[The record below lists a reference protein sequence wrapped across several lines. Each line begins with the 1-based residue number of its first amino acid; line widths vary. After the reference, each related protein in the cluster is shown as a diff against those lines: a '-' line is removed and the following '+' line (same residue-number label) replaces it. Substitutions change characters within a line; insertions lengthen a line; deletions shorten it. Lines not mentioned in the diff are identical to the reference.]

1 MAFSLEE
8 APCGPTTSVGGSTGF
23 FPVTQTCSLANLN
36 SNVVHSGNKEEMPV
50 IMPDYTL
57 FIQIANFLLLLVLL
71 NAILYRPI
79 RRILKSRKEEMD
91 TFQNKIQDFE
101 GKFSSYTKR
110 IQEGTA
116 EARKEGLKER
126 ESLKK
131 NGQEEEKQ
139 MLREASSKASG
150 KIGDARKEMDE
161 KLKGVRLS
169 LEKEMALFSKELA
182 EKVLGRSL

>member
-1 MAFSLEE
+1 M
-8 APCGPTTSVGGSTGF
+8 
-23 FPVTQTCSLANLN
+23 
-36 SNVVHSGNKEEMPV
+36 

-79 RRILKSRKEEMD
+79 RKILKNRREEMD
-91 TFQNKIQDFE
+91 GFQNKIQDFE

-110 IQEGTA
+110 IQEGTS

-139 MLREASSKASG
+139 MLREASSKASL

-169 LEKEMALFSKELA
+169 LEREMALFFKRA
-182 EKVLGRSL
+182 C

>member
-1 MAFSLEE
+1 
-8 APCGPTTSVGGSTGF
+8 
-23 FPVTQTCSLANLN
+23 
-36 SNVVHSGNKEEMPV
+36 MPV
-50 IMPDYTL
+50 ILPDYTL

-79 RRILKSRKEEMD
+79 RKILKNRREEMD
-91 TFQNKIQDFE
+91 AFQHKIQDFE
-101 GKFSSYTKR
+101 GKFSSYTKK

-139 MLREASSKASG
+139 MLREASSKASV
-150 KIGDARKEMDE
+150 KIGDARKEMDD

-169 LEKEMALFSKELA
+169 LEREMALFSKELA

>member
-1 MAFSLEE
+1 
-8 APCGPTTSVGGSTGF
+8 
-23 FPVTQTCSLANLN
+23 
-36 SNVVHSGNKEEMPV
+36 MPV
-50 IMPDYTL
+50 ILPDYTL

-79 RRILKSRKEEMD
+79 RKILKNRREEMD
-91 TFQNKIQDFE
+91 AFQHKIQDFE
-101 GKFSSYTKR
+101 GKFSSFTKK
-110 IQEGTA
+110 IQEGTT

-139 MLREASSKASG
+139 MLREASSKASV
-150 KIGDARKEMDE
+150 KIGDARKEMDD

-169 LEKEMALFSKELA
+169 LEREMALFSKELA

>member
-1 MAFSLEE
+1 
-8 APCGPTTSVGGSTGF
+8 
-23 FPVTQTCSLANLN
+23 
-36 SNVVHSGNKEEMPV
+36 MPV
-50 IMPDYTL
+50 ILPDYTL

-79 RRILKSRKEEMD
+79 RKILKNRREEMD
-91 TFQNKIQDFE
+91 AFQHKIQDFE
-101 GKFSSYTKR
+101 GKFSSFTKK

-139 MLREASSKASG
+139 MLREASSKASV
-150 KIGDARKEMDE
+150 KIGDARKEMDD

-169 LEKEMALFSKELA
+169 LEREMALFSKELA

>member
-1 MAFSLEE
+1 MIL
-8 APCGPTTSVGGSTGF
+8 
-23 FPVTQTCSLANLN
+23 
-36 SNVVHSGNKEEMPV
+36 
-50 IMPDYTL
+50 PDYTL

-79 RRILKSRKEEMD
+79 RRILKTRREEMD
-91 TFQNKIQDFE
+91 AFQNKIQDLG
-101 GKFSSYTKR
+101 GKISGYTKR

-169 LEKEMALFSKELA
+169 LEREMALFSKELA

>member
-1 MAFSLEE
+1 
-8 APCGPTTSVGGSTGF
+8 
-23 FPVTQTCSLANLN
+23 
-36 SNVVHSGNKEEMPV
+36 MPV
-50 IMPDYTL
+50 ILPDYTV

-79 RRILKSRKEEMD
+79 RKILKNRREEMD
-91 TFQNKIQDFE
+91 GFQNKIQDLE
-101 GKFSSYTKR
+101 GKLSSYTKR

-126 ESLKK
+126 ETLKK

-139 MLREASSKASG
+139 MLREASSKASV

-169 LEKEMALFSKELA
+169 LEREMALFSKELA

>member
-1 MAFSLEE
+1 V
-8 APCGPTTSVGGSTGF
+8 P
-23 FPVTQTCSLANLN
+23 
-36 SNVVHSGNKEEMPV
+36 SGNKEEMPV
-50 IMPDYTL
+50 ILPDYTL

-79 RRILKSRKEEMD
+79 RRILKSRREEMD
-91 TFQNKIQDFE
+91 AFQNKIQDLE

-116 EARKEGLKER
+116 EARKEGLKGR
-126 ESLKK
+126 DSLKK

-139 MLREASSKASG
+139 MLREASSSASG

-169 LEKEMALFSKELA
+169 LEREMALFSKELA

>member
-1 MAFSLEE
+1 MDAF
-8 APCGPTTSVGGSTGF
+8 
-23 FPVTQTCSLANLN
+23 Q
-36 SNVVHSGNKEEMPV
+36 H
-50 IMPDYTL
+50 
-57 FIQIANFLLLLVLL
+57 
-71 NAILYRPI
+71 
-79 RRILKSRKEEMD
+79 
-91 TFQNKIQDFE
+91 KIQDFE
-101 GKFSSYTKR
+101 GKFSSYTKK

-139 MLREASSKASG
+139 MLREASSKASV

-169 LEKEMALFSKELA
+169 LEREMALFSKELA
-182 EKVLGRSL
+182 EKVLGRSF

>member
-1 MAFSLEE
+1 
-8 APCGPTTSVGGSTGF
+8 
-23 FPVTQTCSLANLN
+23 
-36 SNVVHSGNKEEMPV
+36 MPV

>member
-1 MAFSLEE
+1 M
-8 APCGPTTSVGGSTGF
+8 
-23 FPVTQTCSLANLN
+23 
-36 SNVVHSGNKEEMPV
+36 

-57 FIQIANFLLLLVLL
+57 FVQIANFLILLVVL

-79 RRILKSRKEEMD
+79 RRILKNRREEMGA
-91 TFQNKIQDFE
+91 FQNKIQELE
-101 GKFSSYTKR
+101 GKFTSYTKR

-116 EARKEGLKER
+116 EARKEGLKEKG
-126 ESLKK
+126 SLKK

-139 MLREASSKASG
+139 MLREASSRASG
-150 KIGDARKEMDE
+150 QIGDARKEME
-161 KLKGVRLS
+161 ERLKEVRLS

>member
-1 MAFSLEE
+1 
-8 APCGPTTSVGGSTGF
+8 
-23 FPVTQTCSLANLN
+23 
-36 SNVVHSGNKEEMPV
+36 MPV

-139 MLREASSKASG
+139 MLREASSKASV
-150 KIGDARKEMDE
+150 KIGDARKEMDD
-161 KLKGVRLS
+161 KLRGVRLS
-169 LEKEMALFSKELA
+169 LEREMALFSKELA

>member
-1 MAFSLEE
+1 
-8 APCGPTTSVGGSTGF
+8 
-23 FPVTQTCSLANLN
+23 
-36 SNVVHSGNKEEMPV
+36 VHSGNKEEMPV

-79 RRILKSRKEEMD
+79 RKILKNRREEMD
-91 TFQNKIQDFE
+91 GFQNKIQDFE

-110 IQEGTA
+110 IQEGTS

-139 MLREASSKASG
+139 MLREASSKASL

-169 LEKEMALFSKELA
+169 LEREMALFSKELA

>member
-1 MAFSLEE
+1 
-8 APCGPTTSVGGSTGF
+8 
-23 FPVTQTCSLANLN
+23 
-36 SNVVHSGNKEEMPV
+36 
-50 IMPDYTL
+50 MPDYTL

>member
-1 MAFSLEE
+1 M
-8 APCGPTTSVGGSTGF
+8 
-23 FPVTQTCSLANLN
+23 
-36 SNVVHSGNKEEMPV
+36 

-57 FIQIANFLLLLVLL
+57 FIQIANFLLLMVLL

-79 RRILKSRKEEMD
+79 RRILKNRREEMD
-91 TFQNKIQDFE
+91 GFHNKIQDFE
-101 GKFSSYTKR
+101 GKFASYTKK

-116 EARKEGLKER
+116 EARKEGLKEK

-139 MLREASSKASG
+139 MLREASSKISG
-150 KIGDARKEMDE
+150 KIGDARKETEE